1 VDSDSTTGFLAVA
14 STALFDFFIVVLRH
28 FREPKRCRTDWR
40 RGWQV
45 GFREPHWSE
54 EFLPRMT
61 RILTNKRE
69 SGCLPFV
76 FIREIRGKNGRITA
90 GPVAAISSS
99 SRGGVPHPAA
109 KLSPWLGVW
118 RVKRRKSVM
127 AVSKIGEN
135 PYVQLSICHW
145 SNVRCAPTGAVE
157 RRLKYNCGV

>member
-1 VDSDSTTGFLAVA
+1 
-14 STALFDFFIVVLRH
+14 
-28 FREPKRCRTDWR
+28 
-40 RGWQV
+40 
-45 GFREPHWSE
+45 
-54 EFLPRMT
+54 
-61 RILTNKRE
+61 
-69 SGCLPFV
+69 V

-145 SNVRCAPTGAVE
+145 SNVRGDVTALL
-157 RRLKYNCGV
+157 RRAWIEIGELMGG